1 MNSASRRTLGAFG
14 VLGLSL
20 GMVPAAT
27 AADMVTAEQD
37 TTKTASQGE
46 TGEYIVLLDQ
56 PAKVAA
62 AGGLDSTAGK
72 KAAQAH
78 TTKAVQAY
86 KAQGIKV
93 TSTYETLGGFTA
105 KLTPAQAEQLKA
117 DPTIAQVAESQKIK
131 PAATQAN
138 PPSWGLD
145 RIDQQD
151 LPLDKSY
158 AYPTTGNGVTAYVM
172 DTGILP
178 THQEFGGR
186 VKPGHDVTGETAD
199 GFKDCNGHGTHVAG
213 TVAGTGTGVAKD
225 VSVVPV
231 RVLDCAGSGDSGM
244 FMEGVEWITANAK
257 GPSVV
262 NMSLGGVEPGSQ
274 PALDEALLR
283 MEDAGVSAV
292 LAAGNDNDD
301 ACNWWPGNGKAGMNV
316 AASDENDALVD
327 TPEWG
332 TNYGSCIDMT
342 APGNQ
347 IYSAFPEAND
357 TYAEMGG
364 TSMAAPHVTGAA
376 ALYLEANPDAAP
388 AEVYQAIQD
397 AAAVDKL
404 SNTQGSP
411 NLLLNVENLVGDEEP
426 DPDRSLTRLSGADRY
441 ATAARLTEGAQIDTV
456 YLASGEDYPDALT
469 GSTAAASGVK
479 SASGNTQSMP
489 EDLPILLT
497 RQDSLPKVTREAL
510 QNTGAKKV
518 VVVGGKNAVS
528 AGVEAE
534 LKAMGITVER
544 IGGED
549 RYETSANVAKSFGT
563 GIDTLYV
570 ASGEDRAYAD
580 ALAGSALAGS
590 QDVPVLLTDPN
601 NPSAT
606 TIEAAQAVGAKK
618 VVVLGGKNAVSEAAA
633 QKLGATE
640 RVSGAD
646 RYATSVAIAS
656 QFGDHE
662 TTYFA
667 TGEDYPDSLTGG
679 AVAAAWDSPL
689 LLTRQ
694 ASLPG
699 TVAEYVKNNPTD
711 HNTIFGGTAAVST
724 NVENQLKTILGIN

>member
-117 DPTIAQVAESQKIK
+117 DPTIAAVGKNGQKK
-131 PAATQAN
+131 LLEQQDSPQ
-138 PPSWGLD
+138 SWGLD
-145 RIDQQD
+145 RIDQTD
-151 LPLDKSY
+151 LPLDDTFTY
-158 AYPTTGNGVTAYVM
+158 QATGEGTTAYVI
-172 DTGILP
+172 DSGINRE
-178 THQEFGGR
+178 HQDFTGR
-186 VKPGHDVTGETAD
+186 VGEGFTPQDD
-199 GFKDCNGHGTHVAG
+199 GQGTTDCGGHGTHVAG
-213 TVAGTGTGVAKD
+213 TVTGTESGVAKGAKIEPLKVFYCD
-225 VSVVPV
+225 
-231 RVLDCAGSGDSGM
+231 GSGGWDEDILGSM
-244 FMEGVEWITANAK
+244 DWVLQNAS
-257 GPSVV
+257 GPSVI
-262 NMSLGGVEPGSQ
+262 NMSLGGPSVPEVD
-274 PALDEALLR
+274 ALYDTSIGRLK
-283 MEDAGVSAV
+283 DAGIVTV
-292 LAAGNDNDD
+292 VAAGNDAED
-301 ACNWWPGNGKAGMNV
+301 ACNHSPAN
-316 AASDENDALVD
+316 S
-327 TPEWG
+327 PEAITVG
-332 TNYGSCIDMT
+332 ATNEDDSFADYSNYGSCVDVL
-342 APGNQ
+342 APGSG
-347 IYSAFPEAND
+347 IVSADAFTND
-357 TYAEMGG
+357 GFVPMDG
-364 TSMAAPHVTGAA
+364 TSMAAPHVAGAVS
-376 ALYLEANPDAAP
+376 LFLEKNPDATVE
-388 AEVYQAIQD
+388 EVTEAITSTATQD
-397 AAAVDKL
+397 KITGNL
-404 SNTQGSP
+404 NGSP
-411 NLLLNVENLVGDEEP
+411 NLLLNTTELLGGEEP